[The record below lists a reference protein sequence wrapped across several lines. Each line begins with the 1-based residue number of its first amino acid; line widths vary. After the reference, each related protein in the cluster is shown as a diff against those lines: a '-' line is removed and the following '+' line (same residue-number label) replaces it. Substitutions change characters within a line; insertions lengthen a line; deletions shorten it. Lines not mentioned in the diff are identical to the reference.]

1 VSRHQVYDLVLKR
14 LAQMS
19 TKPPSFDPFQGPITD
34 RKGTLRVAAGQ
45 HPSQQELMALE
56 WAAPGVV
63 GPWANEP

>member
-1 VSRHQVYDLVLKR
+1 MSVYDLVFTR

-19 TKPPSFDPFQGPITD
+19 QPTPTFDPFQGPIHD
-34 RKGTLRVAAGQ
+34 RKGTLRVTAGTRM
-45 HPSQQELMALE
+45 SQQELITME